1 MNKKISFKLWLV
13 VLWKGISQF
22 FQKIVCLLGY
32 KEGATFSKVI
42 WRIFASCFAVLFLIG
57 TIVFTYEFC
66 CEVVYREWIRPHTVE
81 MVYHERHLSNH
92 VVFQDLYYRD
102 KGRVYDENLKKVI
115 IEDVDWVVT
124 SDDKDSL
131 AVFSKNG
138 KRGYLNR
145 FTGKIVLPAIYTR
158 AWVFS
163 EGLAAVEKDNELV
176 FIDHS
181 GNVVIDKNFDVHF
194 DESQYTF
201 HNGYCV
207 VKSAVDGKSG
217 LIDKQGN
224 WALKPEYETIT
235 HRYQFWKVQ
244 KNGVYG
250 LYSNNM
256 DLIYDVVN
264 PEIDIW
270 DGVIEIRFPDHTAKQ
285 LDFEGNVLVDFV
297 MDSVE
302 NMHYATTKLENY
314 ENADGYTPIYDV
326 AKCQKYMVRSEYH
339 NEYYGLIDRSGRRIT
354 QPEYMSIEA
363 IAEDLYL
370 CQPQGIIINGKGY
383 ILSAD
388 MYE

>member
-1 MNKKISFKLWLV
+1 M
-13 VLWKGISQF
+13 
-22 FQKIVCLLGY
+22 GY

-270 DGVIEIRFPDHTAKQ
+270 DGVIEISFPDHTAKQ